1 MGIDVTIS
9 SAQCHPTVPESVSF
23 YSAWKGKEFCYCL
36 FMFSAPP
43 NGELYAC
50 CCSMLE
56 KKVKLLGS
64 QQYNLISIINL
75 IQMEF
80 PSCIPYVGL
89 NIVLNITG
97 LQLRLC
103 TFVTVT

>member
-1 MGIDVTIS
+1 
-9 SAQCHPTVPESVSF
+9 
-23 YSAWKGKEFCYCL
+23 
-36 FMFSAPP
+36 MFENMAKQ
-43 NGELYAC
+43 YICAC

-56 KKVKLLGS
+56 NKVKDLGS
-64 QQYNLISIINL
+64 QHYNLISIINL

-80 PSCIPYVGL
+80 PSRIPYVGL

>member
-43 NGELYAC
+43 NGELYVYL
-50 CCSMLE
+50 SIL
-56 KKVKLLGS
+56 KVPLYKP
-64 QQYNLISIINL
+64 
-75 IQMEF
+75 F
-80 PSCIPYVGL
+80 PDRYE
-89 NIVLNITG
+89 T
-97 LQLRLC
+97 LC
-103 TFVTVT
+103 RQIF

>member
-1 MGIDVTIS
+1 
-9 SAQCHPTVPESVSF
+9 
-23 YSAWKGKEFCYCL
+23 
-36 FMFSAPP
+36 MFENMAKQFIC
-43 NGELYAC
+43 AC

-64 QQYNLISIINL
+64 QHYNLISMINL